1 MSSLIGLFSF
11 YFTEQVFSVWLP
23 SSSDQFLLLFKT
35 QLSLSKTF
43 ESENVFCVY
52 NINIPEIILF
62 RRKLFSSLNVHKV
75 EMMQQSWKTK
85 EETEFG
91 KCKEKWE
98 MIKNVIYCQFF
109 ILPIWWSENSYLSC
123 GLLTSRLF
131 FMCRCVARSQYEKKL
146 CIFSTS
152 GPTLFTYSNQAYQ
165 WNL

>member
-1 MSSLIGLFSF
+1 
-11 YFTEQVFSVWLP
+11 
-23 SSSDQFLLLFKT
+23 
-35 QLSLSKTF
+35 
-43 ESENVFCVY
+43 VY

-109 ILPIWWSENSYLSC
+109 ILPI
-123 GLLTSRLF
+123 
-131 FMCRCVARSQYEKKL
+131 
-146 CIFSTS
+146 
-152 GPTLFTYSNQAYQ
+152 
-165 WNL
+165 